1 MIEKIDKINNIWND
15 FDSITANF
23 KVYDH
28 KKISMDEVLQMF
40 SEENK
45 KLKEAGIDEVIA
57 ELQKQVD
64 AYE

>member
-1 MIEKIDKINNIWND
+1 
-15 FDSITANF
+15 
-23 KVYDH
+23 
-28 KKISMDEVLQMF
+28 MDEVLQMF